1 MYYHILKGDTIIV
14 ESTIAPRTM
23 DDHVKPLIEEKGFT
37 IGEDVYLVHCPRT
50 GITWENIRRI
60 SL

>member
-1 MYYHILKGDTIIV
+1 
-14 ESTIAPRTM
+14 M

-37 IGEDVYLVHCPRT
+37 IGEDVYLVHCPEQS
-50 GITWENIRRI
+50 ITWENIRRI